1 MITADDRIYI
11 HFNTNDVNVY
21 QVKENSIILLKNVQL
36 FFNETLV
43 NDELLKKI
51 DNFLNNLEKMVGVV
65 SNKRIRLYAT
75 GIFQELRKNKC
86 N

>member
-43 NDELLKKI
+43 NDELFK
-51 DNFLNNLEKMVGVV
+51 
-65 SNKRIRLYAT
+65 
-75 GIFQELRKNKC
+75 
-86 N
+86 